1 MIIAAVSA
9 AFLFAGSGV
18 AQERIPPTSPR
29 APEKRPVVVS
39 RPINARAG
47 ERSDGEKKLAVTS
60 NPSIKMCL
68 TEGSVKVNGWDRN
81 EVRVFV
87 RSGTKFQ
94 FRVLERD
101 KMTARPS
108 WIWLA
113 REDRTS
119 GTECLTGE
127 EIELDIPKGSS
138 LTVEG
143 RSADLMVDSIA
154 KVDVKIVEGNAMLRN
169 INNGVKAVTYQGDLL
184 VENSSGSISL
194 DSTNG
199 NIAATAVEPTQAG
212 DMFRAKTSG
221 GAVAL
226 RDAAHRLIDVNSIS
240 GSVRFDG
247 KFSPGGVYT
256 FKTSNGS
263 ILITSPEDL
272 SARVSASFGFGS
284 FQTVLPINITQKTDS
299 PGSKTVVGT
308 FGKGDAD
315 LTLMTLNGTIAIA
328 KRE

>member
-1 MIIAAVSA
+1 M
-9 AFLFAGSGV
+9 
-18 AQERIPPTSPR
+18 QERIPPTSPR
-29 APEKRPVVVS
+29 ALSVLSWCS
-39 RPINARAG
+39 RPDQCAAG
-47 ERSDGEKKLAVTS
+47 ERSDGEKKLRGSHFQSQHKDV
-60 NPSIKMCL
+60 P

-101 KMTARPS
+101 KMSDQPS

-169 INNGVKAVTYQGDLL
+169 IHNGVKAVTYQGDLL

-212 DMFRAKTSG
+212 DMFRQNEWR
-221 GAVAL
+221 AVAF
-226 RDAAHRLIDVNSIS
+226 DAVHRLIDVNSIS

-299 PGSKTVVGT
+299 PGTKTVVGT